1 MAKPSNT
8 TSTEW
13 QAQNKSWYLCYLF
26 MFFFKPCF
34 SISNVEWGCTPSL
47 LGEFLQYFHMT
58 PCRLL
63 YQHYSSFCSKG
74 FVLSSKG
81 FFLSSK
87 GFFLSSWAIWPSG
100 KPFRTLSTNQPAD
113 AASSTV
119 GLFCTNNG
127 SNNRVGR
134 HVLHLRFYLTRLK
147 RRESYYIAWPLTSRF
162 SKHTYFA
169 ISSELSQNAIKSYE
183 KKFTKHNYLPMN
195 FFISVF
201 HKNSFII
208 TGS

>member
-63 YQHYSSFCSKG
+63 YQHYSSFCSEGFVLPSKG
-74 FVLSSKG
+74 FFLSSKGFFLSSKGFFLSSKG

-127 SNNRVGR
+127 SNNRVER

-147 RRESYYIAWPLTSRF
+147 RRESYCIAWPLTSRF
-162 SKHTYFA
+162 SKHMYSA
-169 ISSELSQNAIKSYE
+169 ISLPSY
-183 KKFTKHNYLPMN
+183 LRMQ
-195 FFISVF
+195 
-201 HKNSFII
+201 
-208 TGS
+208 